1 MTQGFG
7 VVMFIEVL
15 KSKIGHATITQ
26 AELKYEGSITIDA
39 DILKAV
45 DLIPGEKVHVLNENT
60 GYRLETYIIA
70 GDPASGVICL
80 NGPAARHGY
89 VGDRLIIL
97 SYALLEAAEARRLQP
112 KIVYLDPRNKIKKS

>member
-1 MTQGFG
+1 
-7 VVMFIEVL
+7 MFIEVL

-26 AELKYEGSITIDA
+26 AELHYEGSITIDS

-45 DLIPGEKVHVLNENT
+45 GIIPGEKVHVLNENT
-60 GYRLETYIIA
+60 GKSPGNLCDRRQSC
-70 GDPASGVICL
+70 SGVICL

-97 SYALLEAAEARRLQP
+97 SYGLLEVAEARRLQP
-112 KIVYLDPRNKIKKS
+112 KIVYLDPKNKIKKS